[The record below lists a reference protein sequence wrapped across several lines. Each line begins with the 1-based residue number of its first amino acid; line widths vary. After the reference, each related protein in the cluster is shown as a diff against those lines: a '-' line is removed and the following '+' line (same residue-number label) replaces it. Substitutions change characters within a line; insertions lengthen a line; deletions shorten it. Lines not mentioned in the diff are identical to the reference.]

1 MTNKKLQKII
11 EKKLTKLAEI
21 IEEIRNF
28 DIQPDDPE
36 MWDVDYYSQLQEEL
50 QQAFSLAEDIPDLID
65 EYQAETEDDEE

>member
-11 EKKLTKLAEI
+11 AKKLTKLAEV

-65 EYQAETEDDEE
+65 EYQTETEDDEE